1 MCYIITQRFYA
12 GEGNQLF
19 VYLYGIIISNKFNI
33 PYIHPGI
40 PTLNIS
46 PNTHLNKKNDIRYIK
61 ITNYLEFL
69 EKKTIDENFN
79 YILDY
84 GFNPTIEDYKIFL
97 PYIDFLRNHFPKQ
110 EVTYK
115 SDLVYH
121 LRGGDVL
128 LCNGN
133 NYKYFNGEKLKNV
146 IDDIKYERLYVVT
159 NLKKHE
165 TWTMKD
171 LLDYKDKLIK
181 YGDCGAN
188 YTNDT
193 IINSS
198 QMEESLSNLNG
209 VIKVL
214 NDRNAI
220 WKSDTILND
229 FNFIRSFDKI
239 MIGVST
245 YSWWA
250 AILSNAQEVYAPKNW
265 KYLKG
270 DRNKNLPFVELDNWK
285 ALDY

>member
-46 PNTHLNKKNDIRYIK
+46 PSTHLNKKNDLRYTK

-97 PYIDFLRNHFPKQ
+97 PYIDFLRNFFPKQ
-110 EVTYK
+110 EVIYENC
-115 SDLVYH
+115 LVYH
-121 LRGGDVL
+121 LRGGDAL
-128 LCNGN
+128 LNL
-133 NYKYFNGEKLKNV
+133 NYTYFNGEKLKNI
-146 IDDIKYERLYVVT
+146 IDDINYEKLYVVT
-159 NLKKHE
+159 NIKKHE
-165 TWTMKD
+165 TWTMQD
-171 LLDYKDKLIK
+171 LLDYKEKLIK
-181 YGDCGAN
+181 HGDCGAN
-188 YTNDT
+188 YTNST

-198 QMEESLSNLNG
+198 QMEESLSNING

-250 AILSNAQEVYAPKNW
+250 AILSNAKEVYAPKNW

>member
-1 MCYIITQRFYA
+1 MGCIITESFYA

-19 VYLYGIIISNKFNI
+19 VYLYGIIVSNKFNT

-46 PNTHLNKKNDIRYIK
+46 PSMNLNNNNNLRYIK

-69 EKKTIDENFN
+69 EKKTIDGNFN

-84 GFNPTIEDYKIFL
+84 GYNPTIEDYNLFL
-97 PYIDFLRNHFPKQ
+97 PYIDFLRNFFPKQ
-110 EVTYK
+110 DLHHDN
-115 SDLVYH
+115 DLVYH
-121 LRGGDVL
+121 LRAGDAL
-128 LCNGN
+128 MNL
-133 NYKYFNGEKLKNV
+133 NYSYFNGEKLKNV

-171 LLDYKDKLIK
+171 LLDYKEKLIK

-188 YTNDT
+188 YTNDS

-250 AILSNAQEVYAPKNW
+250 AILSNAKEVYAPKNW

>member
-1 MCYIITQRFYA
+1 MSYIITERFYA

-19 VYLYGIIISNKFNI
+19 VYLFGVIVSNKFNI

-40 PTLNIS
+40 PSLNIS
-46 PNTHLNKKNDIRYIK
+46 PNTQLNIKNNLKYIK

-69 EKKTIDENFN
+69 EKKTIDKNFN
-79 YILDY
+79 YVLDY

-97 PYIDFLRNHFPKQ
+97 PYIDFLRNFFPKQ
-110 EVTYK
+110 EVIHK
-115 SDLVYH
+115 EDLVYH
-121 LRGGDVL
+121 LRAGDVL

-133 NYKYFNGEKLKNV
+133 NYKYFNGEKLKLV
-146 IDDIKYERLYVVT
+146 IDNIKYKNLYVVT

-165 TWTMKD
+165 LWTMKD
-171 LLDYKDKLIK
+171 LLDYKEKLLK
-181 YGDCGAN
+181 HGDCGAN
-188 YTNDT
+188 YTNNT
-193 IINSS
+193 LINTS
-198 QMEESLSNLNG
+198 QMNESLTNLNG

-250 AILSNAQEVYAPKNW
+250 AILSNAKEVYAPKNW

>member
-1 MCYIITQRFYA
+1 MCYIISERFYA

-19 VYLYGIIISNKFNI
+19 VYLYGIIISNIFDI

-40 PTLNIS
+40 PSLNILG
-46 PNTHLNKKNDIRYIK
+46 TLNKKENNNLKYIK
-61 ITNYLEFL
+61 IINYQEFL
-69 EKKTIDENFN
+69 ENNTLDKNYN

-97 PYIDFLRNHFPKQ
+97 PHIDFLRNYFPKQ

-250 AILSNAQEVYAPKNW
+250 AILSNAKEVYAPKNW